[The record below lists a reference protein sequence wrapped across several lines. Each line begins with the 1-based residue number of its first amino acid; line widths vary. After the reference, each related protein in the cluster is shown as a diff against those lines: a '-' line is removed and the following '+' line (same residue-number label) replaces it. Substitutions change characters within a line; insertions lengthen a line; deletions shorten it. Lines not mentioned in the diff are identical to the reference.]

1 MLKTIHELFRKDEGE
16 EQRGTHIWHDRI
28 VEGRFEMVEEITGEN
43 PEKELDQIIKEMR
56 VESSSVL
63 EFHRRISEG
72 RDLHFTGLSNI
83 LTFPIGPYPEESR
96 VELRTIGDGTYSWA
110 CHMDWER
117 ESLEFETV
125 TELKARLRAEDLPL
139 GGNKAELVERLCASD
154 TKHSETEYSD
164 EYLFI
169 DLRVINKK
177 VTRIL
182 QSNDLTYTDPQRK
195 VFCPQSGL
203 QRGHRLKLERFSL
216 PIHMAGPRVSAIS
229 YRTELDTA
237 LLRVRANWESEY
249 IGQSGEMKISSF
261 GNTSMEFQH
270 TR

>member
-1 MLKTIHELFRKDEGE
+1 EEE

-72 RDLHFTGLSNI
+72 RGLHFTGLYNI
-83 LTFPIGPYPEESR
+83 LTFPIGSYPEESR
-96 VELRTIGDGTYSWA
+96 VELRKIGDGTYSWA

-154 TKHSETEYSD
+154 TKHSETESE

-182 QSNDLTYTDPQRK
+182 QSNDLTYTDPQ
-195 VFCPQSGL
+195 PGL
-203 QRGHRLKLERFSL
+203 ETGLEDGIFRPRPRADRLK
-216 PIHMAGPRVSAIS
+216 
-229 YRTELDTA
+229 D
-237 LLRVRANWESEY
+237 
-249 IGQSGEMKISSF
+249 
-261 GNTSMEFQH
+261 NT
-270 TR
+270 